1 MRAARCNLD
10 KAKQAARAFI
20 ADPDRPGVPVSVEST
35 EGKGNTRFATMKLC
49 KQLGRSVIA
58 RRR

>member
-10 KAKQAARAFI
+10 KAKQAADASVG
-20 ADPDRPGVPVSVEST
+20 DPDRRRMAIGVERT

-49 KQLGRSVIA
+49 KQLGGSVIA